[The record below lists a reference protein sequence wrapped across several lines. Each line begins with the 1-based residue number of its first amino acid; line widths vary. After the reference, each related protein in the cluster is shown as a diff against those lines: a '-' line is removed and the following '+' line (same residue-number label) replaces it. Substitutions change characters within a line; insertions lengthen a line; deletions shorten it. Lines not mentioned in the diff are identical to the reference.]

1 VAKSEASTDKLIGVK
16 ELSEYLGIPEH
27 TIRDWSYKGIG
38 PKSYRV
44 GRWLKYRQSEIDEWL
59 ETQSRNR

>member
-1 VAKSEASTDKLIGVK
+1 MAKTETSTDKLIGVK
-16 ELSEYLGIPEH
+16 ELSDYIGIPER
-27 TIRDWSYKGIG
+27 TLREWNYKGIG

-44 GRWLKYRQSEIDEWL
+44 GRWLKYRKSEVDEWL